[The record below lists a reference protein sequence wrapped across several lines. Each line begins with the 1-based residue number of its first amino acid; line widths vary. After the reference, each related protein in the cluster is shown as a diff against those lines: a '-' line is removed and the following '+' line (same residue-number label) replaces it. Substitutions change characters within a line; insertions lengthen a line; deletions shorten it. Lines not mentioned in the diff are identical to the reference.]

1 MADAVL
7 QHLAALGYEVEGLA
21 RYLRHKMLVRGREA
35 EAHIAALLRERAA
48 RDGGP
53 VQATLDASG
62 VETLL

>member
-1 MADAVL
+1 M
-7 QHLAALGYEVEGLA
+7 GYAVEGLA
-21 RYLRHKMLVRGREA
+21 RYLRRKTPVRRQEA

-48 RDGGP
+48 RVVRDGGP